1 LPVVTL
7 GKYIGAE
14 VLKVDRDSLLND
26 DDLPQ
31 ACMDALEEHG
41 VLLLRELTI
50 DDETQ
55 AAFCRKLGKLV
66 HFPNYPNSE
75 VMEISFDP
83 DNPNAEYFASND
95 FWHIDGALDA
105 IPAKASILSAYVIT
119 EKGGETEFASTY
131 AAYDDLSD
139 EEKKRYAS
147 LPCRV
152 LR

>member
-55 AAFCRKLGKLV
+55 AAL
-66 HFPNYPNSE
+66 PE
-75 VMEISFDP
+75 
-83 DNPNAEYFASND
+83 A
-95 FWHIDGALDA
+95 
-105 IPAKASILSAYVIT
+105 
-119 EKGGETEFASTY
+119 GET
-131 AAYDDLSD
+131 
-139 EEKKRYAS
+139 RS
-147 LPCRV
+147 LP
-152 LR
+152 

>member
-1 LPVVTL
+1 
-7 GKYIGAE
+7 
-14 VLKVDRDSLLND
+14 
-26 DDLPQ
+26 
-31 ACMDALEEHG
+31 
-41 VLLLRELTI
+41 
-50 DDETQ
+50 
-55 AAFCRKLGKLV
+55 
-66 HFPNYPNSE
+66 
-75 VMEISFDP
+75 MEISFDP